1 MATSRCGMAE
11 ADRLEKAVTSLRAWV
26 ALRGARPVP
35 ADGHVEILLDRLE
48 ELESILAS
56 PVDVEPEVKDPEVR
70 AMGRV
75 YEALGGLTGAEYHR
89 VITWAVA
96 RLDSEN
102 A

>member
-1 MATSRCGMAE
+1 MDE
-11 ADRLEKAVTSLRAWV
+11 VEKAVTSLRAWV

-35 ADGHVEILLDRLE
+35 ADGHVETVLDRLE

-56 PVDVEPEVKDPEVR
+56 PAVVPEVADPEVR
-70 AMGRV
+70 AMGNV
-75 YEALGGLTGAEYHR
+75 YEALGGLSQPEYHR
-89 VITWAVA
+89 VLSWAAA

>member
-1 MATSRCGMAE
+1 MAE
-11 ADRLEKAVTSLRAWV
+11 VEKAVTSLRAWV

-35 ADGHVEILLDRLE
+35 ADGHVETVLDRLE

-56 PVDVEPEVKDPEVR
+56 PVGEATPEVADPEVR
-70 AMGRV
+70 AMGNV

>member
-1 MATSRCGMAE
+1 MDE
-11 ADRLEKAVTSLRAWV
+11 VEKAVTSLRAWV

-35 ADGHVEILLDRLE
+35 ADGHVETVLDRLE
-48 ELESILAS
+48 KLESILAS
-56 PVDVEPEVKDPEVR
+56 PVDVEVVPEVKDPEVR